1 MSRLIYIFLFSMLL
15 SSCNPRKKQ
24 EKEQEQPPNIIF
36 IMTDDHAY
44 QALSA
49 YDNRL
54 ISTPN
59 LDELAEEGMIFNHAY
74 VTNSISSPSRAT
86 ILTGKHSHLNGVI
99 NNSVPFDSTQQTYPK
114 ILQANGYQ
122 TAVVGKWHLKTQPTG
137 FDYWRILDGLG
148 GQGYYYHPI
157 FRSPEGTVQKQGYT
171 TDVITD
177 MAIDWLDSKRNKDKP
192 FMMMYQHKA
201 PHREWLPSMRHL
213 RFKKDEDIPQPATL
227 FDDYEGRGT
236 AAKEAEMLISKHM
249 ALTSDNKIQ
258 PEIVNELGYDEFMK
272 WYSRVYKEHYNRLTE
287 EEQEKWDEVYGP
299 INQEFKEKAPRGKE
313 LTKWKYQRYMEDYL
327 ACIKAVD
334 ENVGRLMKYLDENG
348 LAENTIVIYT
358 SDQGFYLGEHG
369 WFDKRFMY
377 EESFR
382 TPLIVRWPEKV
393 KAGSVNDQLVQNLD
407 FAQTMLDAAG
417 ITAPSDMQGRSLVPL
432 LKGEDTEWRDA
443 LYYHY
448 YEYPGIHAVKRH
460 YGIRTD
466 RYKLIHFYHDVDEW
480 ELYDL
485 QEDPNEMQNVIDDP
499 EYEAVEK
506 ELRQDLD
513 SIMHHYGDSDSLRME
528 YLGGR

>member
-1 MSRLIYIFLFSMLL
+1 
-15 SSCNPRKKQ
+15 
-24 EKEQEQPPNIIF
+24 
-36 IMTDDHAY
+36 
-44 QALSA
+44 
-49 YDNRL
+49 
-54 ISTPN
+54 
-59 LDELAEEGMIFNHAY
+59 
-74 VTNSISSPSRAT
+74 
-86 ILTGKHSHLNGVI
+86 
-99 NNSVPFDSTQQTYPK
+99 
-114 ILQANGYQ
+114 
-122 TAVVGKWHLKTQPTG
+122 
-137 FDYWRILDGLG
+137 
-148 GQGYYYHPI
+148 
-157 FRSPEGTVQKQGYT
+157 
-171 TDVITD
+171 
-177 MAIDWLDSKRNKDKP
+177 
-192 FMMMYQHKA
+192 
-201 PHREWLPSMRHL
+201 MRHL
-213 RFKKDEDIPQPATL
+213 RCKKDEDLPEPATL
-227 FDDYEGRGT
+227 FDDYDGRGT
-236 AAKEAEMLISKHM
+236 AAEEAEMLISEHM
-249 ALTSDNKIQ
+249 ALTSDNKIR
-258 PEIVNELGYDEFMK
+258 PEIVNELGYEEFMD
-272 WYSRVYKEHYNRLTE
+272 WYPRVYKEHYNRLTE

-299 INQEFKEKAPRGKE
+299 INQEFKQKAPRGKE

-393 KAGSVNDQLVQNLD
+393 KPGSVNDQLVQNLD

-417 ITAPSDMQGRSLVPL
+417 IEAPSDMQGRSLVPL

-499 EYEAVEK
+499 DYEAVEK

-513 SIMHHYGDSDSLRME
+513 SIMHHYGDSDSLRTH
-528 YLGGR
+528 YLDKVLNR